1 MPSTDAIAITTE
13 DVDSTTNSLSMT
25 PKDAYEIAQKAMGE
39 SQEAYDSLDLN
50 IKKLAKKYAES
61 TLDAPDAFQAY

>member
-13 DVDSTTNSLSMT
+13 DVDTTTSLSMN
-25 PKDAYEIAQKAMGE
+25 PKDAYKIAQKAMGE

-61 TLDAPDAFQAY
+61 TLDMPDAFQAY

>member
-13 DVDSTTNSLSMT
+13 DVDTTTSLSMN

>member
-13 DVDSTTNSLSMT
+13 DVDTTTSLSMN
-25 PKDAYEIAQKAMGE
+25 PKDAYEIAQKAMGQ

-50 IKKLAKKYAES
+50 IKNLAKKYVES
-61 TLDAPDAFQAY
+61 TLDMPDAFQAY

>member
-13 DVDSTTNSLSMT
+13 DVDTTNSLSMN

-61 TLDAPDAFQAY
+61 TLDMPDAFQAY

>member
-1 MPSTDAIAITTE
+1 
-13 DVDSTTNSLSMT
+13 SLSMT

>member
-13 DVDSTTNSLSMT
+13 DVDSTTSLSMN
-25 PKDAYEIAQKAMGE
+25 PKNAYEIAQKAMGE

-61 TLDAPDAFQAY
+61 TLDMPDAFQAY

>member
-13 DVDSTTNSLSMT
+13 DVDSTTSLSMN

>member
-13 DVDSTTNSLSMT
+13 DVDTTNSLSMN

>member
-13 DVDSTTNSLSMT
+13 DVDTTTSLSMT

>member
-13 DVDSTTNSLSMT
+13 DVDTTTSLSMN
-25 PKDAYEIAQKAMGE
+25 PKDAYEIAQKAMGQ

-50 IKKLAKKYAES
+50 IKNLAKKYAES
-61 TLDAPDAFQAY
+61 TLDMPGAFQAY

>member
-13 DVDSTTNSLSMT
+13 DVDSTTSLSMN
-25 PKDAYEIAQKAMGE
+25 PKNAYEIAQKAMGE

>member
-13 DVDSTTNSLSMT
+13 DVDSTTSLSMN
-25 PKDAYEIAQKAMGE
+25 PKNAYEIAQKAMGE

-61 TLDAPDAFQAY
+61 TLDMPDVFQAY